1 MAAKKPIVAIAY
13 DFDGTLAPGNMQER
27 DYIPGLGLDPKAFW
41 GEVKAHAEAHDMDEI
56 LAYMELMLFHAKV
69 KRQSIKRES
78 FESFGARL
86 ELFPGVE
93 TWFDRVNG
101 YGKERDV
108 VVEHYVI
115 SSGLREM
122 IKGTSIGDRFD
133 YIFASGFKYDQHDVA
148 EWPALAVNYTNKAQY
163 LFRINKGISNSWNN
177 ERINK
182 FMPEGERRVPFKNIV
197 FIGDG
202 DTDIP
207 AMKMTTYQGGT
218 ALAVYEKN
226 ARGAKGKAEKLLDQD
241 RADAAVVA
249 DYSEGSA
256 IENAVRAIIDAAAAR
271 SAFQRAVIRK
281 K

>member
-27 DYIPGLGLDPKAFW
+27 DYIPGLGLDPKTFW
-41 GEVKAHAEAHDMDEI
+41 AEVKTHAETHDMDEI

-69 KRQSIKRES
+69 KRQRILRES
-78 FESFGARL
+78 FESFGEKL

-93 TWFDRVNG
+93 SWFGRVNT
-101 YGKERDV
+101 YGKDRGV
-108 VVEHYVI
+108 AVEHYVI

-122 IKGTSIGDRFD
+122 IKGTSIGECFD

-163 LFRINKGISNSWNN
+163 LFRINKGIVNSWDNKQ
-177 ERINK
+177 INK
-182 FMPEGERRVPFKNIV
+182 PMPEAERRVPFENIV

-202 DTDIP
+202 ETDIP

-218 ALAVYEKN
+218 ALAVYEKK
-226 ARGAKGKAEKLLDQD
+226 ARGAKQRAEQLLEDD
-241 RADAAVVA
+241 RATAAVVA

-256 IENAVRAIIDAAAAR
+256 IENAVRAIVDLAAAR
-271 SAFQRAVIRK
+271 HAFRKAVIHK
-281 K
+281 G

>member
-27 DYIPGLGLDPKAFW
+27 EYIPGLGLDVNAFW
-41 GEVKAHAEAHDMDEI
+41 GEVKDHAEAHDMDEI
-56 LAYMELMLFHAKV
+56 LAYMELMLFHAKS
-69 KRQSIKRES
+69 KRKPILRES
-78 FESFGARL
+78 FVSFGRGL

-93 TWFDRVNG
+93 SWFDRVSK
-101 YGKERDV
+101 YGKDRGV
-108 VVEHYVI
+108 AVEHYVI

-122 IKGTSIGDRFD
+122 IEGTSIGERFD

-163 LFRINKGISNSWNN
+163 LFRINKGIANSWDNKQ
-177 ERINK
+177 INK
-182 FMPEGERRVPFKNIV
+182 PMPEAERRVPFENIV

-202 DTDIP
+202 ETDIP
-207 AMKMTTYQGGT
+207 AMKMTMYQGGT

-226 ARGAKGKAEKLLDQD
+226 ARGAKRKAEELLLQD

-256 IENAVRAIIDAAAAR
+256 IESAVQAIIQRVAAQ
-271 SAFQRAVIRK
+271 SAFRRAVIQK